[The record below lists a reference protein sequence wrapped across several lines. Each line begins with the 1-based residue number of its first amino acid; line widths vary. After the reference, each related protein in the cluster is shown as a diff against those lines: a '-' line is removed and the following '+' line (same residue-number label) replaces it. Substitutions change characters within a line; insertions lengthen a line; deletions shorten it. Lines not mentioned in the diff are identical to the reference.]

1 VSGIIK
7 ALIMAPPEGASPAEQ
22 WVAGGRNS
30 AAADLINLLRSLDP
44 SIEIHVLAAESAN
57 RESYK
62 GLAVDSFKFSRK
74 SFQFGEAI
82 VEFAKDEDP
91 GTLMYFGAGSA
102 PLLSKAT
109 LEKSIEKI
117 KNSVNKCAVV
127 NNFHSTDWA
136 ILNST
141 SSIEPLTHRLPSDN
155 QLGWV
160 LRTEGGFQVDELP
173 FSAETR
179 VDIDTPTDLMML
191 SFHSGLGSR
200 TREYLSANRSSV
212 DERINE
218 IRQILLEQ
226 AKTLTLIGRS
236 SSIVWRALE
245 KQTQNWIRVFVEERG
260 MVASG
265 RLQNKQVRSLLAE
278 VVDEL
283 GIETMVGMLTSIC
296 DGVLWDTRVWMAHK
310 KSWPSRADRFA
321 ADLGWVDDIRDNHLR
336 DFTETIIKA
345 PIPITTGGHG
355 VVSGG
360 VLALLESVNDAALT
374 SPR

>member
-1 VSGIIK
+1 MV
-7 ALIMAPPEGASPAEQ
+7 PPEGASPAEQ

-30 AAADLINLLRSLDP
+30 AAADLISLLRSLDT
-44 SIEIHVLAAESAN
+44 SIEIHILAADSAN

-74 SFQFGEAI
+74 SFQFGEAL

-91 GTLMYFGAGSA
+91 GTLVYFGAGSA
-102 PLLSKAT
+102 PLLSRAT
-109 LEKSIEKI
+109 LEKAIEQI
-117 KNSVNKCAVV
+117 KNSVHKCAVV

-136 ILNST
+136 ILNSL
-141 SSIEPLTHRLPSDN
+141 SSIESLTTRLLSDN

-179 VDIDTPTDLMML
+179 ADIDTPTDLMML
-191 SFHSGLGSR
+191 SYHSGLGSR
-200 TREYLSANRSSV
+200 TREYLTANRRSAH
-212 DERINE
+212 ERLNE

-236 SSIVWRALE
+236 SSTVWRELE

-283 GIETMVGMLTSIC
+283 GIGVMVGMLTSIC

-310 KSWPSRADRFA
+310 KPWPSRADRFA
-321 ADLGWVDDIRDNHLR
+321 ADLGWLDDIEDDRLK
-336 DFTETIIKA
+336 DFTEAIIKA

-360 VLALLESVNDAALT
+360 VLALLESVQDAGLT
-374 SPR
+374 SHQ